1 MNVKN
6 RKAEQSEATRNALI
20 EAARGL
26 FSERGYAGVSTEEI
40 VQAAGVT
47 RGALYHHFRDKQDLF
62 AEVVE
67 RLEQEVLEQVAAAA
81 LEEQDPWEQQ
91 VVAVGAFLDCCL
103 DPAVQRVILT
113 DAPSVLGLHAW
124 REIEAR
130 YGLALVRGGLQA
142 MVDAGL
148 IEDQPLEPARAHA
161 ARRDAGGGPADRPR
175 RRRRRRHAARSA
187 TASCACCA
195 ACASDGPEPSEHPS
209 FPAKEMTRPRDPSS
223 AKMTLTRSAA
233 AAPPTPRGRARG

>member
-62 AEVVE
+62 TEVVE
-67 RLEQEVLEQVAAAA
+67 RLEQELLERVATAAMD
-81 LEEQDPWEQQ
+81 EPDPWKQQ
-91 VVAVGAFLDCCL
+91 IVAVGAFLDGCL
-103 DPAVQRVILT
+103 DPAVQRVILI
-113 DAPSVLGLHAW
+113 DAPSVLGLAAW

-130 YGLALVRGGLQA
+130 YGLALVRTGLQS

-148 IEDQPLEPARAHA
+148 IEDQPLEPLSHMLLGAMAEAGLLIAHADDAEA
-161 ARRDAGGGPADRPR
+161 ARREVGESLVRLLAGLRV
-175 RRRRRRHAARSA
+175 
-187 TASCACCA
+187 
-195 ACASDGPEPSEHPS
+195 
-209 FPAKEMTRPRDPSS
+209 
-223 AKMTLTRSAA
+223 
-233 AAPPTPRGRARG
+233 

>member
-40 VQAAGVT
+40 VQSAGVT
-47 RGALYHHFRDKQDLF
+47 RGALYHHFRDKKDLF

-67 RLEQEVLEQVAAAA
+67 VLEQQVLEQVAAAA
-81 LEEQDPWEQQ
+81 MKVEDPWEQQ
-91 VVAVGAFLDCCL
+91 VTAVGAFLDCCL
-103 DPAVQRVILT
+103 DPGVQRVLLT

-124 REIEAR
+124 REVEAR
-130 YGLALVRGGLQA
+130 YGLALVCGGLQA

-148 IEDQPLEPARAHA
+148 VEDQPLEPLSHMLLGAMQEAGLLIAHAEDSAA
-161 ARRDAGGGPADRPR
+161 ARREVG
-175 RRRRRRHAARSA
+175 
-187 TASCACCA
+187 
-195 ACASDGPEPSEHPS
+195 DGLV
-209 FPAKEMTRPRDPSS
+209 RI
-223 AKMTLTRSAA
+223 L
-233 AAPPTPRGRARG
+233 RGLRIDE

>member
-6 RKAEQSEATRNALI
+6 RKTEQSEATRNALI
-20 EAARGL
+20 VAARGL
-26 FSERGYAGVSTEEI
+26 FSERGYASVSTEEI

-62 AEVVE
+62 AGVVE

-81 LEEQDPWEQQ
+81 LEVQDAWEQQ
-91 VVAVGAFLDCCL
+91 VTAVGAFLDCCL
-103 DPAVQRVILT
+103 DPAVQRVLLV

-130 YGLALVRGGLQA
+130 YGLALVRGGLQS

-148 IEDQPLEPARAHA
+148 VEEQPLEPLAHMLLGAMQEAGLLIAHAEDPEA
-161 ARRDAGGGPADRPR
+161 ARREVGDSLVRLLQGLRI
-175 RRRRRRHAARSA
+175 
-187 TASCACCA
+187 
-195 ACASDGPEPSEHPS
+195 
-209 FPAKEMTRPRDPSS
+209 
-223 AKMTLTRSAA
+223 
-233 AAPPTPRGRARG
+233 

>member
-62 AEVVE
+62 TEVVE
-67 RLEQEVLEQVAAAA
+67 RLEQQLLEQVATAA
-81 LEEQDPWEQQ
+81 LDEPDPWQQ
-91 VVAVGAFLDCCL
+91 QIVAVGAFLDGCL
-103 DPAVQRVILT
+103 DPAVQRVILI
-113 DAPSVLGLHAW
+113 DAPSVLGLAGW

-130 YGLALVRGGLQA
+130 YGLALVRHALQV

-148 IEDQPLEPARAHA
+148 IEDQPLEPLSHMLLGAMAEAGLLIAHAEDPEA
-161 ARRDAGGGPADRPR
+161 ARREVGESLVRLLAGLRV
-175 RRRRRRHAARSA
+175 S
-187 TASCACCA
+187 
-195 ACASDGPEPSEHPS
+195 
-209 FPAKEMTRPRDPSS
+209 
-223 AKMTLTRSAA
+223 
-233 AAPPTPRGRARG
+233 

>member
-62 AEVVE
+62 TAVV
-67 RLEQEVLEQVAAAA
+67 EVLEQGLLERVAAAA
-81 LEEQDPWEQQ
+81 MGEPEPWEQQ
-91 VVAVGAFLDCCL
+91 VVAVGAFLDGCL
-103 DPAVQRVILT
+103 DPAVQRVILI
-113 DAPSVLGLHAW
+113 DAPTVLGLAAW
-124 REIEAR
+124 REIEER
-130 YGLALVRGGLQA
+130 YGLAMVRHALQV

-148 IEDQPLEPARAHA
+148 IEEQPLEPLAHMLLGAMAEAGLLIAHA
-161 ARRDAGGGPADRPR
+161 D
-175 RRRRRRHAARSA
+175 
-187 TASCACCA
+187 
-195 ACASDGPEPSEHPS
+195 
-209 FPAKEMTRPRDPSS
+209 DP
-223 AKMTLTRSAA
+223 KT
-233 AAPPTPRGRARG
+233 ARGEVGESLVRLLAGLRVNQTDR

>member
-20 EAARGL
+20 VAARGL
-26 FSERGYAGVSTEEI
+26 FSERGYASVSTEEI

-62 AEVVE
+62 AGVVE

-81 LEEQDPWEQQ
+81 LEVQDAWEQQ
-91 VVAVGAFLDCCL
+91 VTAVGAFLDCCL
-103 DPAVQRVILT
+103 DPAVQRVLLV

-130 YGLALVRGGLQA
+130 YGLALVRGGLQS

-148 IEDQPLEPARAHA
+148 VEEQPLEPLAHMLLGAMQEAGLLIAHAEDPEA
-161 ARRDAGGGPADRPR
+161 ARREVGDSLVRLLQGLRI
-175 RRRRRRHAARSA
+175 
-187 TASCACCA
+187 
-195 ACASDGPEPSEHPS
+195 
-209 FPAKEMTRPRDPSS
+209 
-223 AKMTLTRSAA
+223 
-233 AAPPTPRGRARG
+233 

>member
-6 RKAEQSEATRNALI
+6 RKAEQSEATRNALV
-20 EAARGL
+20 EAARRL
-26 FSERGYAGVSTEEI
+26 FSERGYASVSTEEI

-67 RLEQEVLEQVAAAA
+67 RLEQEVLEQVAGAA
-81 LEEQDPWEQQ
+81 LEVQEPWDQQ

-113 DAPSVLGLHAW
+113 DAPSVMGLHAW
-124 REIEAR
+124 REVEAR

-148 IEDQPLEPARAHA
+148 VEDQPLDPLAHMLLGAMQEAGLLIAHAEDPAA
-161 ARRDAGGGPADRPR
+161 ARREVGDSLVRLLQGLRV
-175 RRRRRRHAARSA
+175 
-187 TASCACCA
+187 
-195 ACASDGPEPSEHPS
+195 
-209 FPAKEMTRPRDPSS
+209 
-223 AKMTLTRSAA
+223 
-233 AAPPTPRGRARG
+233 

>member
-20 EAARGL
+20 DAARRL
-26 FSERGYAGVSTEEI
+26 FSERGYAAVPTEEI

-81 LEEQDPWEQQ
+81 LEVQDAWEQQ
-91 VVAVGAFLDCCL
+91 VTAVGAFLDCCL
-103 DPAVQRVILT
+103 DPAVQRVLLV

-124 REIEAR
+124 REVEAR
-130 YGLALVRGGLQA
+130 YGLALVRGGLQS

-148 IEDQPLEPARAHA
+148 VEDQPLEPLAHMLLGAMQEAGLLIAHA
-161 ARRDAGGGPADRPR
+161 EDPVTARREVGDSLVRLLQGLRV
-175 RRRRRRHAARSA
+175 
-187 TASCACCA
+187 
-195 ACASDGPEPSEHPS
+195 
-209 FPAKEMTRPRDPSS
+209 
-223 AKMTLTRSAA
+223 
-233 AAPPTPRGRARG
+233 